1 MEGWREQAGV
11 GVGGKRALGEVR
23 LKQYCLLRLSR
34 APHTQ
39 PQSSPGKLGASDILA
54 ALCEAG
60 MEGFN
65 LLDHFLQTPAQSSR
79 LNKQGFSTAQKLA
92 SFSASP
98 IC

>member
-1 MEGWREQAGV
+1 MEGAGRGERGGAGTWGSEIEAVLSPQA
-11 GVGGKRALGEVR
+11 LT
-23 LKQYCLLRLSR
+23 S
-34 APHTQ
+34 PTDTQ